1 MHISTCTCAHM
12 FAYAGKNVHMYR
24 SIHTYIYIYIL
35 FHIYTFIYIYIFIYH
50 YVNNIHTH
58 TLIYIYIYLIIY
70 LDTRIQVQLHI
81 STGTIS
87 LSPMAPLR
95 KLKIVLGLHW
105 IDLSFLL
112 GTFDSN
118 LLFLFCVGGDWYISG
133 ITNCIISL
141 TLNNHFISI
150 ASCFT

>member
-24 SIHTYIYIYIL
+24 SIHTYIYTYYFTYIHL
-35 FHIYTFIYIYIFIYH
+35 YIYIFIYH

-58 TLIYIYIYLIIY
+58 TCIYIYIYLIIY

-87 LSPMAPLR
+87 LSPMSPLR

-118 LLFLFCVGGDWYISG
+118 LLFLFWVGGTGIISG

>member
-1 MHISTCTCAHM
+1 MIAKHIFIHISSCTCAHM
-12 FAYAGKNVHMYR
+12 FAYAGKNVHIYR

-35 FHIYTFIYIYIFIYH
+35 FHIYKYINIYIYIYLFMYH

-58 TLIYIYIYLIIY
+58 THVYIYLFIY
-70 LDTRIQVQLHI
+70 LDTRIQVQLYI
-81 STGTIS
+81 PTGTIS

-105 IDLSFLL
+105 IDLSFVL

-118 LLFLFCVGGDWYISG
+118 LLFLFWGGLVLFRELQTPS
-133 ITNCIISL
+133 S
-141 TLNNHFISI
+141 
-150 ASCFT
+150 A